1 MTVLWARGRSHPTH
15 PVRLLHDQKTPMR
28 DGVRLS
34 TDVFL
39 PRNPGSYPTILL
51 RTPYNSMRGVF
62 IDRAVWFAA
71 RGYAVAVQDCRGR
84 HESEGVFGAYAQEAT
99 DGYDTFEW
107 LGNQRWCNGKIGMWG
122 RSYGALIQWHT
133 APLQPPGLTCMAA
146 HVIPDDYFNDY
157 HYVGGAFQLALS
169 ICAAIIWSTENT
181 ILEYGAA
188 ELFNNPGFFAHLPLI
203 DLDVEV
209 LGHEVPYWRE
219 WLAHPTDGEYWR
231 TVGTLGKAA
240 RVNVPVF
247 QQYGWFDPYARS
259 AFRNHAALTGAGAAP
274 EARPH
279 HRVAVGPWSHEDP
292 AGSRLGQLDFGPEA
306 AIDMREEELCWFDR
320 WLRGDER
327 GGTAGAPIRIFVM
340 GDDVWRDELEWPL
353 ARAVYTDYY
362 LRSGG
367 RANSLL
373 GDGGL
378 SLDPP
383 GQEPPDRYAYDP
395 AQPVPTLGGVNSLG
409 TMMQAAA
416 VPLVPGPVDQ
426 RPIERR
432 DDVLVYT
439 GPELDDPLEVTGPID
454 LVLYAASSARDTDFT
469 AKLVDVYPDGRA
481 INVTEGILRG
491 RYRRS
496 FERTTLLEVNEID
509 EFRVQLYPTSYVFK
523 PRHRVRLDITS
534 SNFPRF
540 SRNLNTGED
549 VATDTRPV
557 VARQTVLHTPT
568 YPSRLILPVIP
579 R

>member
-1 MTVLWARGRSHPTH
+1 
-15 PVRLLHDQKTPMR
+15 MR

-39 PRNPGSYPTILL
+39 PRRPGSHPTILL

-62 IDRAVWFAA
+62 IDRAVWFAS

-84 HESEGVFGAYAQEAT
+84 HESEGFFGAYAQEPA

-107 LGNQRWCNGKIGMWG
+107 LGNQRWCNGRIGMWG

-133 APLQPPGLTCMAA
+133 APLRPPGLTCMAA
-146 HVIPDDYFNDY
+146 HVMADDYFNDY

-181 ILEYGAA
+181 ILEHGAA
-188 ELFNNPGFFAHLPLI
+188 ELFNNPRFFAHVPLI
-203 DLDVEV
+203 DLDVEA

-231 TVGTLGKAA
+231 TVGTLGKVAG
-240 RVNVPVF
+240 VNVPAF

-259 AFRNHAALTGAGAAP
+259 AFRNHAALTGEGAAP
-274 EARPH
+274 QARPH
-279 HRVAVGPWSHEDP
+279 HRVVVGPWSHEDP
-292 AGSRLGQLDFGPEA
+292 EGSRLGQLDFGPQS
-306 AIDMREEELCWFDR
+306 AINMREEELCWFDR
-320 WLRGDER
+320 WLKGDAR
-327 GGTAGAPIRIFVM
+327 SAPDRAPIRIFVM
-340 GDDVWRDELEWPL
+340 GDDVWRDEVEWPL
-353 ARAVYTDYY
+353 ARTVYAEYY
-362 LRSGG
+362 LHSGG
-367 RANSLL
+367 CANSLH
-373 GDGGL
+373 GDGRL

-395 AQPVPTLGGVNSLG
+395 AQPVPTLGGVNSLA

-416 VPLVPGPVDQ
+416 TPLVPGPVDQ

-432 DDVLVYT
+432 DDVLVYS
-439 GPELDDPLEVTGPID
+439 GPELEDALEVTGPIE
-454 LVLYAASSARDTDFT
+454 LVLYAESSARDTDF
-469 AKLVDVYPDGRA
+469 AVKLVDVYPDGRA
-481 INVTEGILRG
+481 MNVTEGILRG

-496 FERTTLLEVNEID
+496 LERTELLEVNEVD

-523 PRHRVRLDITS
+523 PRHRVRLDVTS

-549 VATDTRPV
+549 VATDTCLV
-557 VARQTVLHTPT
+557 VARQTVLHTGT